1 MKCHTYTTDFERGL
15 MNTLAE
21 TFGQNGGFHVGCLF
35 HFKQALLKYLIKK
48 CGLGLSK
55 VLKEAIVLGGLDILC
70 ILPRNEVEKIGIPY
84 LRYIL
89 ELGRQPWEK
98 EKLDIIFWP
107 YFKQQWIPI
116 MQSWNLIGKDGAPL
130 QIVNCTNNALES

>member
-1 MKCHTYTTDFERGL
+1 MTHKCEELYAQVFKQILILSGNKTKCRTYITDFEQGL
-15 MNTLAE
+15 MNTLSE

-35 HFKQALLKYLIKK
+35 HFKQALRKYLIKK

-55 VLKEAIVLGGLDILC
+55 VLEEAMALGGFDILF
-70 ILPRNEVEKIGIPY
+70 ILPRNKVKKIVIPY
-84 LRYIL
+84 LHYIL
-89 ELGRQPWEK
+89 KLGLQPWEK

-116 MQSWNLIGKDGAPL
+116 MQS
-130 QIVNCTNNALES
+130 